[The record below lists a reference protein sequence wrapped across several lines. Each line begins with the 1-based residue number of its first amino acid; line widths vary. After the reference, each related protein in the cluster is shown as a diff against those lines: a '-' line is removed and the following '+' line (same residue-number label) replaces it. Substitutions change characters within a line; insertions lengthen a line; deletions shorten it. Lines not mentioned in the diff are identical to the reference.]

1 MEKEENKVSNGM
13 KILGASLLFLAIPG
27 SAIAIPWM
35 IYNYRNKKKEKTSQN
50 WKLIILK
57 E

>member
-27 SAIAIPWM
+27 SALALPWL
-35 IYNYRNKKKEKTSQN
+35 YFKYKKSKGEKKSN
-50 WKLIILK
+50 VILGI
-57 E
+57 